1 MALTGVHRLAMM
13 ALMKDNVSRKREGQ
27 PKGCLFRKQYETLFA
42 NGMPGGMEKGGAI
55 FNRPNSNFKKEV
67 SLMKT
72 TPQPVTYA
80 GDRISGAGS
89 AALARRPGRTLGRR
103 ILDNWQLYALLLIP
117 VVLTF
122 VYKYIPMYGIQIAFR
137 DFKASKGYMGSE
149 WVGWYWFQRFFS
161 SPTCWRM
168 IKNTV
173 LISLFSLLWSFPIPI
188 ILSLI
193 INQLRFHKFK
203 RVVQTV
209 LYAPHFISVM
219 VICGMIRIFLSPS
232 GGLLNLILGTQI
244 DFLTQSSAFRT
255 IYIAS
260 GIWQDAG
267 WGCIIYLATLANVD
281 PGLYEAAK
289 IDGASVFQRILNI
302 DIPELLPMAI
312 LNLIMAAGGLMNVG
326 FEKVWLLQTDLNK
339 ATSDVIA
346 VYVYQQGIESA
357 KYSYSTAVGLFNTAV
372 NIVLLLIVNKIASKA
387 SDVEFV

>member
-1 MALTGVHRLAMM
+1 MSKNASP
-13 ALMKDNVSRKREGQ
+13 SR
-27 PKGCLFRKQYETLFA
+27 
-42 NGMPGGMEKGGAI
+42 
-55 FNRPNSNFKKEV
+55 
-67 SLMKT
+67 
-72 TPQPVTYA
+72 
-80 GDRISGAGS
+80 S
-89 AALARRPGRTLGRR
+89 AAPDISQGRRIPAGTSALSRPIHTKPLGRR
-103 ILDNWQLYALLLIP
+103 LMDNWQMYALLLIP
-117 VVLTF
+117 VVLTV

-137 DFKASKGYMGSE
+137 DFDPNLGFLESE
-149 WVGWYWFQRFFS
+149 WVGLKWFARFFNA
-161 SPTCWRM
+161 PTCFRM

-193 INQLRFHKFK
+193 INQVRFHRFK

-209 LYAPHFISVM
+209 LYAPHFISTM
-219 VICGMIRIFLSPS
+219 IICGMIRIFLSPT
-232 GGLLNLILGTQI
+232 GGLLNLLLGTQI

-289 IDGASVFQRILNI
+289 VDGASVFQRILHI
-302 DIPELLPMAI
+302 DLPELLPMAI

-346 VYVYQQGIESA
+346 VYVYQQGIEQA

-372 NIVLLLIVNKIASKA
+372 NIILLLVVNKIASKA

>member
-1 MALTGVHRLAMM
+1 
-13 ALMKDNVSRKREGQ
+13 
-27 PKGCLFRKQYETLFA
+27 
-42 NGMPGGMEKGGAI
+42 
-55 FNRPNSNFKKEV
+55 
-67 SLMKT
+67 MKT
-72 TPQPVTYA
+72 NAQSST
-80 GDRISGAGS
+80 GA
-89 AALARRPGRTLGRR
+89 AAPARSPGRPLSRR
-103 ILDNWQLYALLLIP
+103 ILDNWQLYVLLLIP

-137 DFKASKGYMGSE
+137 DFKASRGYLGSE

-326 FEKVWLLQTDLNK
+326 FEKVWLLQTDLNR

-372 NIVLLLIVNKIASKA
+372 NIVLLLLVNKIASKA

>member
-1 MALTGVHRLAMM
+1 MKTGV
-13 ALMKDNVSRKREGQ
+13 
-27 PKGCLFRKQYETLFA
+27 
-42 NGMPGGMEKGGAI
+42 
-55 FNRPNSNFKKEV
+55 
-67 SLMKT
+67 
-72 TPQPVTYA
+72 
-80 GDRISGAGS
+80 RISAAGS
-89 AALARRPGRTLGRR
+89 AALARPGKSLGQR
-103 ILDNWQLYALLLIP
+103 IMDNWQLYALLLIP
-117 VVLTF
+117 VVLT
-122 VYKYIPMYGIQIAFR
+122 VIYKYIPMYGIQIAFR
-137 DFKASKGYMGSE
+137 DFKASRGYLGSE

-168 IKNTV
+168 IRNTV
-173 LISLFSLLWSFPIPI
+173 LISLYSLLWSFPIPI

-289 IDGASVFQRILNI
+289 IDGASVFQRIKNI

-326 FEKVWLLQTDLNK
+326 FEKVWLLQTDLNR

-372 NIVLLLIVNKIASKA
+372 NIVLLLIVNKVASKA